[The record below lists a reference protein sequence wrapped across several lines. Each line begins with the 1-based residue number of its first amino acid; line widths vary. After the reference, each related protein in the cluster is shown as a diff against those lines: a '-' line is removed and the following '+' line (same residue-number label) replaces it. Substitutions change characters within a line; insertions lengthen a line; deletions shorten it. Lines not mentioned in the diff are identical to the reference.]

1 MPHDASALIR
11 QHDEELPMLPLR
23 TQGNWGTIALVYV
36 IGLMSMA
43 LVGILSPP
51 TLRITEA
58 MVVLAF
64 P

>member
-1 MPHDASALIR
+1 
-11 QHDEELPMLPLR
+11 MLPLR